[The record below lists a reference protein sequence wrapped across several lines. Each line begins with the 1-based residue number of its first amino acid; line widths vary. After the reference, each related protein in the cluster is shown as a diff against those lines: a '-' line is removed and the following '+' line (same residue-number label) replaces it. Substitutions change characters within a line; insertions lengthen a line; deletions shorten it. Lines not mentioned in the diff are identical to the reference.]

1 MVSCARLFEWK
12 HGRKQIKEYFEHR
25 TEKTCRWIGCRLK
38 GSRKASW
45 CLDGGTGL
53 MIMPVTEMART
64 KNGMLYSLDKV
75 RYEVVRFAC
84 GTFVISMTYQSL
96 SVKETINYVSSELR
110 K

>member
-1 MVSCARLFEWK
+1 M
-12 HGRKQIKEYFEHR
+12 G
-25 TEKTCRWIGCRLK
+25 
-38 GSRKASW
+38 
-45 CLDGGTGL
+45 
-53 MIMPVTEMART
+53 RT
-64 KNGMLYSLDKV
+64 KNGMFYGLDKV